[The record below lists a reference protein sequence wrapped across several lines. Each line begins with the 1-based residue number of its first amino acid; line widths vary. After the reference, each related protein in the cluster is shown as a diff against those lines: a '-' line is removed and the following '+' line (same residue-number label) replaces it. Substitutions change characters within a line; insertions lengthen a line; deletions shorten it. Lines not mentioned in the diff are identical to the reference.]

1 MSRSLRGGSPKSRGH
16 DIYHVR
22 QSNQRFRREL
32 QTNENVKGVQ
42 WPWVIIL
49 IIVLITLGSAL

>member
-22 QSNQRFRREL
+22 QYNQRFRREP

-42 WPWVIIL
+42 WPWVVILIIIL
-49 IIVLITLGSAL
+49 IIIGSAL

>member
-42 WPWVIIL
+42 WPWIVILIIIL
-49 IIVLITLGSAL
+49 IIIGSAL

>member
-1 MSRSLRGGSPKSRGH
+1 MERGGFLMSRSLRGGSPKSRGH

-32 QTNENVKGVQ
+32 QTNENVKGV
-42 WPWVIIL
+42 
-49 IIVLITLGSAL
+49 

>member
-1 MSRSLRGGSPKSRGH
+1 MSRALRGGSPKSRGH

-32 QTNENVKGVQ
+32 QTNENVRGVQ

-49 IIVLITLGSAL
+49 IIILIIIGSAL

>member
-1 MSRSLRGGSPKSRGH
+1 MSRLLRGGSPKSRGH

-42 WPWVIIL
+42 WPWVVILIIIL
-49 IIVLITLGSAL
+49 IIIGSAL

>member
-1 MSRSLRGGSPKSRGH
+1 MSRSLRGGSSKSRGH

-42 WPWVIIL
+42 WPWVVILIIIL
-49 IIVLITLGSAL
+49 IIIGSAL

>member
-32 QTNENVKGVQ
+32 QTNESVKGVQ
-42 WPWVIIL
+42 WPWAIILLIIL
-49 IIVLITLGSAL
+49 IIIGSAL

>member
-1 MSRSLRGGSPKSRGH
+1 MSISLRGGSPKSRGH

-42 WPWVIIL
+42 WPWVVILIIIL
-49 IIVLITLGSAL
+49 IIIGSAL

>member
-42 WPWVIIL
+42 WPWFVILIIIL
-49 IIVLITLGSAL
+49 IIIGSAL

>member
-16 DIYHVR
+16 DVYHIR

-42 WPWVIIL
+42 WPWVVILIIIL
-49 IIVLITLGSAL
+49 IIIGSAL

>member
-32 QTNENVKGVQ
+32 QTNESVKGVQ
-42 WPWVIIL
+42 WPGVIIL
-49 IIVLITLGSAL
+49 IIILIIIGSAL

>member
-32 QTNENVKGVQ
+32 QTNESVKGVQ

-49 IIVLITLGSAL
+49 IIILIIIGSAL

>member
-32 QTNENVKGVQ
+32 QTNENVRGVQ

-49 IIVLITLGSAL
+49 IIILIIIGSAL

>member
-22 QSNQRFRREL
+22 RVNDPRRETPPSGGGL
-32 QTNENVKGVQ
+32 WQLIM
-42 WPWVIIL
+42 VIIL
-49 IIVLITLGSAL
+49 VFFVMKGCS